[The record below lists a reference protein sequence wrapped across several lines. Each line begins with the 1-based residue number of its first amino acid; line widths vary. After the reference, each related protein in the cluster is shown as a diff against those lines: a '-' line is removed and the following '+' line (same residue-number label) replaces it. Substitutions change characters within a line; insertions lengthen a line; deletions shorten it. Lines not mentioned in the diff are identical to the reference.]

1 MIPDRARTERPSFE
15 NDVFQKI
22 THVRTNDLGFHEAER
37 TIKC

>member
-22 THVRTNDLGFHEAER
+22 THVRTNDLGFHEVER
-37 TIKC
+37 TIKY